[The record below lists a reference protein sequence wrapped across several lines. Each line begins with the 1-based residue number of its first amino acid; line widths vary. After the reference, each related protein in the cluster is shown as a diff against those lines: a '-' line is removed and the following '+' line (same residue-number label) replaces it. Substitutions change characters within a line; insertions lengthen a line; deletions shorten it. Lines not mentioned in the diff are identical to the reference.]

1 MAEPETFRTGLVP
14 ESQPLLPWV
23 LVSVFAHVFGVGTF
37 WGATAMISVLSALVP
52 LCSTREPPIRD
63 AIEVSVV
70 SMPKSA
76 SNVPDRASRVAR
88 AEGVQAP
95 NPDEPPP
102 IATSDLKFNS
112 PEIDPKTG
120 NTDKSRQQMLDA
132 LEREQML
139 EEMMDAPEGTE
150 DRNQTDP
157 NGSDDPALA
166 SLGVGS
172 RGDPEFQRWVAQ
184 VQQLLMQ
191 HFKPLGAVTEGHP
204 DLKCM
209 VKLTVDPEDGSV
221 DGYEV
226 SESSGVVPFDQAAE
240 RAVQQIPALPLPP
253 EKYRPLLGGG
263 VAFRFTPP

>member
-1 MAEPETFRTGLVP
+1 MPDAPLRTALTPEPQ
-14 ESQPLLPWV
+14 SLLPWA
-23 LVSVFAHVFGVGTF
+23 LVSIVSHGLALGTF
-37 WGATAMISVLSALVP
+37 WGATALISVLSALVP
-52 LCSTREPPIRD
+52 MCAPPPPIQD

-70 SMPKSA
+70 SLPKSS

-95 NPDEPPP
+95 NPNEPPP
-102 IATSDLKFNS
+102 VATSDLKYQT
-112 PEIDPKTG
+112 PEADPNVG
-120 NTDKSRQQMLDA
+120 NTDRSRQQMLDA
-132 LEREQML
+132 LAREQML
-139 EEMMDAPEGTE
+139 EDLMNAPEGPE
-150 DRNQTDP
+150 DRNATDP
-157 NGSDDPALA
+157 NGTEDAA
-166 SLGVGS
+166 IAALGVGS

-191 HFKPLGAVTEGHP
+191 HFKPLGAVTEGRP

-226 SESSGVVPFDQAAE
+226 SESSGIVPFDQAAE
-240 RAVQQIPALPLPP
+240 RAVQEIPALPLPP
-253 EKYRPLLGGG
+253 EKYRPLLAGG

>member
-1 MAEPETFRTGLVP
+1 MSDATLRTALSPEP
-14 ESQPLLPWV
+14 QPLLPWLV
-23 LVSVFAHVFGVGTF
+23 VSVLGHVFAVGGF
-37 WGATAMISVLSALVP
+37 WGATALLSLLSAVLP
-52 LCSTREPPIRD
+52 MCAAPPPPITD

-70 SMPKSA
+70 SLPKSA
-76 SNVPDRASRVAR
+76 GNVPDRASRVAR

-102 IATSDLKFNS
+102 IARSDLKYQT
-112 PEIDPKTG
+112 PEVDPKTG
-120 NTDKSRQQMLDA
+120 NTDRSRQQMLDA

-139 EEMMDAPEGTE
+139 QDLMDAPEGPE
-150 DRNQTDP
+150 DRNATDP
-157 NGSDDPALA
+157 NGTADAA
-166 SLGVGS
+166 IAALGVGS

-191 HFKPLGAVTEGHP
+191 HFKPLGAVTEGRP
-204 DLKCM
+204 DLRCM

-226 SESSGVVPFDQAAE
+226 SESSGIVPFDQAAE
-240 RAVQQIPALPLPP
+240 RAVQEIPALPLPP
-253 EKYRPLLGGG
+253 EKYRPLLAGG